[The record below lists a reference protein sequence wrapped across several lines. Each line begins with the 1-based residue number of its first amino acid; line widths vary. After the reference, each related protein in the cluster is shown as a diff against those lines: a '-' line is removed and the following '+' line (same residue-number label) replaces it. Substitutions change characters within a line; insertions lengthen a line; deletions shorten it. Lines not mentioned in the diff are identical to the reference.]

1 MMRRLLALFALL
13 TGLAA
18 VAGPAHAALG
28 DALRV
33 GVEQSSPS
41 GQDTRETPET
51 CVEKQ
56 RRQKARGE
64 RVSPCKRQ
72 QPVTIYI
79 PTVMFGPDRA
89 IE

>member
-1 MMRRLLALFALL
+1 MRRLLALFVLL
-13 TGLAA
+13 SGLAA
-18 VAGPAHAALG
+18 VTGPAQASLG
-28 DALRV
+28 DAFRV

-41 GQDTRETPET
+41 GQDLRETPET
-51 CVEKQ
+51 CAEKQ